1 MATKIFNART
11 QHSRDTSANWTK
23 YDPVLLDGEIVIA
36 DTDAGEVR
44 YKVGDGTKKYS
55 QLPFSDESI
64 KNSIPTK
71 TSQLTNDK
79 NFIAASGAPV
89 QSVNSKTGTVT
100 LTQDD
105 IANGTTY
112 VQTHNDFTDALKTQI
127 DTNKSNIS
135 SLTTTVNG
143 KQTTITGGATTITSN
158 NLTASR
164 ALVSDSNGKVSASA
178 VTSAELGYIDGVT
191 SSVQD
196 QIDSKVNKSGDTMT
210 GTLTVGSASLQT
222 NGYVTGTW
230 LKTTADTALS
240 STPTKIAVINDGW
253 VYTRTPAQIKSDI
266 GLSNVDNVKQYS
278 PSNPPPYPVTS
289 VNGKTGAV
297 TVSTTKVVMQSTK
310 PTGLSAGDFWYK
322 IKS

>member
-1 MATKIFNART
+1 MATKTFNTRT

-23 YDPVLLDGEIVIA
+23 YNPVLLDGEIVIV

-71 TSQLTNDK
+71 TSQLENDLEY
-79 NFIAASGAPV
+79 ITIVEAS
-89 QSVNSKTGTVT
+89 TVLDNYAT
-100 LTQDD
+100 KDELNT
-105 IANGTTY
+105 A
-112 VQTHNDFTDALKTQI
+112 V
-127 DTNKSNIS
+127 S
-135 SLTTTVNG
+135 G
-143 KQTTITGGATTITSN
+143 KQDAITGAATTITTE
-158 NLTASR
+158 NLTANR
-164 ALVSDSNGKVSASA
+164 ALVSDSNGKVAVSA
-178 VTSAELGYIDGVT
+178 VTSTELGYIDGVT
-191 SSVQD
+191 SNVQD
-196 QIDSKVNKSGDTMT
+196 QIDGKVNKSGDTMT

-222 NGYVTGTW
+222 NGCVTGTW

-266 GLSNVDNVKQYS
+266 GLGNVDNVKQYS
-278 PSNPPPYPVTS
+278 SSNPPPYPVTS

-297 TVSTTKVVMQSTK
+297 TVSTTKVVMQSAK
-310 PTGLSAGDFWYK
+310 PTGLSTGDFWYK

>member
-1 MATKIFNART
+1 MATKIFNTRT

-23 YDPVLLDGEIVIA
+23 YDPVLLDGEIIIA

-191 SSVQD
+191 SNVQD
-196 QIDSKVNKSGDTMT
+196 QIDGKVNKSGDTMT

-278 PSNPPPYPVTS
+278 STNPPPYPVTS

-297 TVSTTKVVMQSTK
+297 TVSTTKVVMQSAK

>member
-1 MATKIFNART
+1 MATKIFNTRT

-23 YDPVLLDGEIVIA
+23 YNPVLLDGEIVIV

-71 TSQLTNDK
+71 TSQLENDLEYITIVEASTVLDGYVTK
-79 NFIAASGAPV
+79 NELNTAVS
-89 QSVNSKTGTVT
+89 
-100 LTQDD
+100 
-105 IANGTTY
+105 
-112 VQTHNDFTDALKTQI
+112 
-127 DTNKSNIS
+127 
-135 SLTTTVNG
+135 G
-143 KQTTITGGATTITSN
+143 KQNAITGAATTITTE
-158 NLTASR
+158 NLTANR
-164 ALVSDSNGKVSASA
+164 ALVSNSNGKVAVSA
-178 VTSAELGYIDGVT
+178 VTSTELGYIDGVT
-191 SSVQD
+191 SNVQD
-196 QIDSKVNKSGDTMT
+196 QIDGKVNKSGDTMT

-230 LKTTADTALS
+230 FKTTADTALS

-253 VYTRTPAQIKSDI
+253 VYTRTPAQIKSDV
-266 GLSNVDNVKQYS
+266 GLGNVDNVKQYS
-278 PSNPPPYPVTS
+278 LTNPPPYPVTS

-297 TVSTTKVVMQSTK
+297 TVSTTKVVMQSAK